1 MNYYHRILFNF
12 IIVLLQIKSAGTRI
26 AMATCTDMNV
36 MIGKIRLSLWTN
48 VSIQEKY
55 LIITKIAT
63 IILENIQRDDTTVM
77 NAVLLVMKT
86 IDFKHGLTIARRV
99 ICPQRQYTNVSY
111 HEGWC
116 RGSELESTH
125 VFQYYQYQVP
135 R

>member
-26 AMATCTDMNV
+26 AMATRTDMNV
-36 MIGKIRLSLWTN
+36 MIGKIRLSLWTS

-99 ICPQRQYTNVSY
+99 ILP
-111 HEGWC
+111 
-116 RGSELESTH
+116 
-125 VFQYYQYQVP
+125 
-135 R
+135 